1 MYLIFCSGVAR
12 MHERKKNEMKE
23 MSLNGARVWLL
34 RYCSADSEA
43 PAAVAEA
50 EAEAE
55 ADGGGALRT
64 TKLAC

>member
-1 MYLIFCSGVAR
+1 
-12 MHERKKNEMKE
+12 MKE

-50 EAEAE
+50 EA
-55 ADGGGALRT
+55 DGGGALRT

>member
-1 MYLIFCSGVAR
+1 MVQ
-12 MHERKKNEMKE
+12 E
-23 MSLNGARVWLL
+23 WLL

-50 EAEAE
+50 EAETE